1 MQLPCAAVQTDE
13 ARRWFIHQR
22 VQQTPGTA
30 VSAEVPG
37 VSDWEKGQ
45 VCDRRNGGR
54 RIKEKE
60 NLGVLLLTLFTG
72 ISMELIDR
80 FFSSFDH
87 TRF

>member
-45 VCDRRNGGR
+45 VCDR
-54 RIKEKE
+54 
-60 NLGVLLLTLFTG
+60 
-72 ISMELIDR
+72 
-80 FFSSFDH
+80 
-87 TRF
+87 